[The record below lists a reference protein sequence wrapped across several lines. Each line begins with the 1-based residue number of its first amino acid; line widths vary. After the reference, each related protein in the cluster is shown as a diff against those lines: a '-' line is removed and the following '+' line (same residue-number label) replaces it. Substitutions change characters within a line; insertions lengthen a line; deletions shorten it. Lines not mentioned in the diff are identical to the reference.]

1 MVKVLGTVG
10 DEIIILRVLVV
21 FREFGKYKK
30 IAEKILKILR
40 TVLGGDKVSQFV
52 NAKSVMYCNFK
63 LIGFVE
69 EMGSTKVF
77 LSIQTHLVSET
88 ALYISNPRCGE
99 SSKTLSKLISSA
111 L

>member
-52 NAKSVMYCNFK
+52 NATGGNG
-63 LIGFVE
+63 IGVV
-69 EMGSTKVF
+69 GKKRYV
-77 LSIQTHLVSET
+77 L
-88 ALYISNPRCGE
+88 
-99 SSKTLSKLISSA
+99 
-111 L
+111 